1 MISLFDIETCLGLGI
16 FNVVI
21 KRRILTG
28 MSKFNL
34 ASLVV
39 GILSAKGEITA
50 VFRLSQKAGGG
61 NDCELKT
68 KFLLLMVVVVGP
80 KVKDLLDLPHWQTS
94 VACSDAC
101 S

>member
-1 MISLFDIETCLGLGI
+1 MIFLFDIETCLGLE
-16 FNVVI
+16 FFRVVI
-21 KRRILTG
+21 KRRIWTG
-28 MSKFNL
+28 ISKFNL

-39 GILSAKGEITA
+39 GILSAKGEIAA

-68 KFLLLMVVVVGP
+68 KFLLLLVVVAGP

-94 VACSDAC
+94 VARSDTCS
-101 S
+101 